1 MALEDYRVPV
11 KLKLSALWASLMFC
25 YIYADFFGLFSPGQ
39 LADMNRGIIHPF
51 GPTTPLI
58 LLGTSIMM
66 AVPSIMIVA
75 PLLLRPAVARWANL
89 LLGPVYGVIIVPT
102 MVGAPLFYL
111 FFGTIEVMLSL
122 LIAWYAWRWPRIAAE
137 QKPGREKAG

>member
-66 AVPSIMIVA
+66 AVPSLMVVA
-75 PLLLRPAVARWANL
+75 PLVLRPAIARWTNL
-89 LLGPVYGVIIVPT
+89 VLGPVYGLIIVLT
-102 MVGAPLFYL
+102 MVGAPPFYL
-111 FFGTIEVMLSL
+111 LFGAVEVALSL
-122 LIAWYAWRWPRIAAE
+122 LIAWYAWRWPPIPPEPA
-137 QKPGREKAG
+137 QD